1 MTSLLTIDTSKFSTF
16 SPENWAKV
24 ISQTWR
30 VSVDAII
37 MTGKLLSEAKK
48 ALPHGTFTTMVEEH
62 LGFGARMAQKLMAIG
77 ADGWIAN
84 PKHASALPARWDT
97 LYELTRIP
105 EEKRDAQLAAG
116 VIRPDMER
124 GEVIKNRLE
133 VRRIER
139 NGEMRDLAANPLA
152 LPCGPFAAGIADPP
166 WENPDSGIGFSD
178 RHYRNQYPT
187 MSPAE
192 IAAMPVAE
200 IFAPTAFLALW
211 ITRHMLAIG
220 AHIPVLQAWGFN
232 PNTTCTWDKE
242 WIGLGNGYVRDRC
255 EHVILAT
262 RGKPA
267 VPSNPSDRP
276 DSIFAE
282 RRSNKHSEKP
292 ARVHDWIETWF
303 PQMSYVEL
311 FARPKPRAGWVFW
324 GNHATIEIDAEAVK
338 SPSDSGLLP
347 ENWRAAAR
355 AVNIDVEIP
364 GKFHRGAGFW
374 AEPL

>member
-1 MTSLLTIDTSKFSTF
+1 MTTLLTIDTSKFSTF
-16 SPENWAKV
+16 SPDNWAKV

-124 GEVIKNRLE
+124 GEVIKGRLE
-133 VRRIER
+133 VRRTDR
-139 NGEMRDLAANPLA
+139 LDEMRELASNPLA
-152 LPCGPFAAGIADPP
+152 LPAGPFAAGIADPP
-166 WENPDSGIGFSD
+166 WENPDAPIGFTG
-178 RHYRNQYPT
+178 RHYRNQYST
-187 MSPAE
+187 MTPE
-192 IAAMPVAE
+192 QIAAMPVRDMFTA
-200 IFAPTAFLALW
+200 TAFLALW
-211 ITRHMLAIG
+211 ITRHHLAIG
-220 AHIPVLQAWGFN
+220 AHLPVLQRWGFT
-232 PNTTCTWDKE
+232 PNTIMTWDKQ
-242 WIGLGNGYVRDRC
+242 WIGLGNGFVRDRT
-255 EHVILAT
+255 EHLVLAT

-267 VPSNPSDRP
+267 APPADARP

-282 RRSNKHSEKP
+282 RRSATHSGKP
-292 ARVHDWIETWF
+292 ARIIHQWIETWF

-311 FARPKPRAGWVFW
+311 FARQNPGHGWVSW
-324 GNHATIEIDAEAVK
+324 GNHAMIECDGQI
-338 SPSDSGLLP
+338 
-347 ENWRAAAR
+347 
-355 AVNIDVEIP
+355 IDVTPDPIVLPDEIP